1 MRASSTSLIDA
12 ATRCFRAA
20 ATRAQE
26 EHSLASSSAVEAY
39 DRKCFEEETVRISR
53 EVGERR
59 MHTASTFFPA
69 LYLRARD
76 PAGDEATRLLRS
88 TSKAFELDLRFKE
101 IEKLDEMH
109 AKLWT
114 LLNAGDRRSVTLE
127 EYEQLLNDFNKWA
140 SEQYG
145 AQLPPPPATVWE
157 VSSSEEGE
165 EDVEEDAMKGEEA
178 PVEPPPI
185 LRGLAATSSLYNSS
199 LTSPQASASPDR
211 IMSAVKKP
219 PVQMTTSSFG
229 GAGNRGG
236 KRSGAQ
242 SQAWS
247 VVAQHIQ
254 RFREQ
259 RQQQELQQQQ
269 RRYSESMTSA
279 MTLSQR
285 SNVQFEEALHLT
297 EDQPALGGILY
308 LCSVPPP
315 RPNMQLILSC
325 PRNADKAVDI
335 AVIYQTFAKQVSL
348 VKCEAELIMWDSN
361 NDGRLSEDEV
371 ENYVKD
377 LTPRIAALSSMSKD
391 LLPFYCCTVS
401 RRLFWDLDPGNRG
414 VLRIHSLLQS
424 SVMKEWVSLQLMS
437 EDDPQNWFGAAVTQQ
452 LYNKFVMLDARN
464 RGTLNVENLRSYKKG
479 LPTVTDDGLPLDTS
493 PLCALFIDRYF
504 ETNTLMTRS
513 EMDYRKFVDFVIAV
527 ELLPQC
533 SRPHFFWSILDLE
546 GTGVVTPMI
555 VNQFFRET
563 HAKLVAAGL
572 DVPSRETVVQEVFD
586 LIEKAEPLRIT
597 REEFVRSPQAGLFVG
612 LLIDCLSF
620 WTYENREQR

>member
-1 MRASSTSLIDA
+1 MSDPPPALIEA
-12 ATRCFRAA
+12 ATRRLREV

-26 EHSLASSSAVEAY
+26 ERSLTSPSDVEAY
-39 DRKCFEEETVRISR
+39 DTQCFAKETARINRAVEEKRTHSSS
-53 EVGERR
+53 
-59 MHTASTFFPA
+59 AFFPA

-88 TSKAFELDLRFKE
+88 TCKAFELDLRFKE

-127 EYEQLLNDFNKWA
+127 EYDQLMREFNEWA
-140 SEQYG
+140 SVQYG
-145 AQLPPPPATVWE
+145 AQLPPPPAAVWE
-157 VSSSEEGE
+157 MPSFSFSEEE
-165 EDVEEDAMKGEEA
+165 EEEEKGEAEDDAVEGKKA
-178 PVEPPPI
+178 PMLPLPLP
-185 LRGLAATSSLYNSS
+185 LGGPGATSSLSDSVASS
-199 LTSPQASASPDR
+199 LRVSASPERNAPDLQSPSVPT
-211 IMSAVKKP
+211 I
-219 PVQMTTSSFG
+219 G
-229 GAGNRGG
+229 GSLGDS
-236 KRSGAQ
+236 RSGTRSQ
-242 SQAWS
+242 SWGA
-247 VVAQHIQ
+247 VVQHIQ

-259 RQQQELQQQQ
+259 RQQHEQQ
-269 RRYSESMTSA
+269 RHSESLQSVT
-279 MTLSQR
+279 TLSQR
-285 SNVQFEEALHLT
+285 SSVQLERVLHLA
-297 EDQPALGGILY
+297 EDQPALGNVLY

-315 RPNMQLILSC
+315 RPDMQLFLSC
-325 PRNADKAVDI
+325 PRNAEKAVDI
-335 AVIYQTFAKQVSL
+335 AVMYQTFAKQVSL

-377 LTPRIAALSSMSKD
+377 LAPRIAALTSMSND

-424 SVMKEWVSLQLMS
+424 SVMNEWVSLQLMS

-452 LYNKFVMLDARN
+452 LYNKFVMLDTRN
-464 RGTLNVENLRSYKKG
+464 KGTLNVDNLRAYKKG
-479 LPTVTDDGLPLDTS
+479 LPTVIDDGLPLDTS

-533 SRPHFFWSILDLE
+533 SRPHFFWNILDLD

-586 LIEKAEPLRIT
+586 LVEKAEPLRIT
-597 REEFVRSPQAGLFVG
+597 RAEFVRSPQAGLFVG

>member
-1 MRASSTSLIDA
+1 MSSSSPSLIEVA
-12 ATRCFRAA
+12 ARRLREVAVRAQAERALSSAA
-20 ATRAQE
+20 AID
-26 EHSLASSSAVEAY
+26 AY
-39 DRKCFEEETVRISR
+39 DAQCFEEETARINR
-53 EVGERR
+53 EMERQR
-59 MHTASTFFPA
+59 TRSSSAFFPA

-76 PAGDEATRLLRS
+76 PAGDEMTRLLRS
-88 TSKAFELDLRFKE
+88 TCKAFELDLRFKE

-114 LLNAGDRRSVTLE
+114 LLNVNDRRSVTLE
-127 EYEQLLNDFNKWA
+127 DYEHLLKEFNAWA

-157 VSSSEEGE
+157 VSTSEDEEEEDGDAAEQPRGSGE
-165 EDVEEDAMKGEEA
+165 E
-178 PVEPPPI
+178 
-185 LRGLAATSSLYNSS
+185 RGLPPAASSPPSS
-199 LTSPQASASPDR
+199 ISPDR
-211 IMSAVKKP
+211 NTGAAALKSPSVSAARGSLGSASHSGQP
-219 PVQMTTSSFG
+219 RSS
-229 GAGNRGG
+229 
-236 KRSGAQ
+236 RSGTRSQ
-242 SQAWS
+242 SWG
-247 VVAQHIQ
+247 VIAQHIQ
-254 RFREQ
+254 HFREQ
-259 RQQQELQQQQ
+259 QQQQQ
-269 RRYSESMTSA
+269 RQQRQQSCSEGAASVVTP
-279 MTLSQR
+279 SQR
-285 SNVQFEEALHLT
+285 SNAQFEQMLRLA
-297 EDQPALGGILY
+297 EDQPALSNILY

-315 RPNMQLILSC
+315 RPDMQLFLSC
-325 PRNADKAVDI
+325 PRNADRTVDI

-348 VKCEAELIMWDSN
+348 VKCEAELIMWDNN

-371 ENYVKD
+371 ENYVRD
-377 LTPRIAALSSMSKD
+377 LAPRIAALATMSKD

-424 SVMKEWVSLQLMS
+424 SVMNEWVSLQLMS

-452 LYNKFVMLDARN
+452 LYNKFVMLDTRN
-464 RGTLNVENLRSYKKG
+464 KGTLNVENLRAYKKG
-479 LPTVTDDGLPLDTS
+479 LPTVIDDGLPLDTS
-493 PLCALFIDRYF
+493 PLCGLFIDRYF

-533 SRPHFFWSILDLE
+533 SRPHFFWNILDLE

-563 HAKLVAAGL
+563 HAKLEAAGL

-597 REEFVRSPQAGLFVG
+597 RDEFVSSSQAGLFVG